1 MKLLVLGGT
10 VFLGRHVVDA
20 ALAAG
25 HEVTLFNRGR
35 RQLVWPRD
43 VEQLI
48 GDRNGDLAALRG
60 RHWEAVI
67 DCSGYTPA
75 QLAASGEVL
84 RDAVAHY
91 VFVSS
96 VSVYAS
102 FPPGQRY
109 DESAAVASG
118 DDGYGPQ
125 KARAEE
131 AIEAAMPG
139 RVSQVRPG
147 LIVGPHDPTG
157 RFTYWP
163 SRIARGGLVLAPGRS
178 DRPVQVIDVRDLAAW
193 CVALADRRVAGV
205 FNAVGDPLTMG
216 ELLADCVAQVASACV
231 PGASS
236 AAGTRLV
243 WLGDDDLLAAGVE
256 PWSGLPLWLPESDAE
271 FGGMLLGDHSRA
283 VAAGLQL
290 RPLRDTIAAT
300 LQWLADDPAA
310 LPAGPSTLSADR
322 EAELLSQHRSA
333 G

>member
-1 MKLLVLGGT
+1 MKILVLGGT

-35 RQLVWPRD
+35 RQLAWPRP

-60 RHWEAVI
+60 RHWDAVI

-75 QLAASGEVL
+75 QLAASGELL
-84 RDAVAHY
+84 REAVAHY

-109 DESAAVASG
+109 DETAPVASG
-118 DDGYGPQ
+118 DDRYGPQ

-131 AIEAAMPG
+131 VIGAVMPG
-139 RVSQVRPG
+139 RVSLVRPG

-163 SRIARGGLVLAPGRS
+163 SRIARGGPVLAPGRPE
-178 DRPVQVIDVRDLAAW
+178 RPVQVIDVRDLAAW
-193 CVALADRRVAGV
+193 CVTLASRRLGGI
-205 FNAVGDPLTMG
+205 FNAVGEVVTMG
-216 ELLADCVAQVASACV
+216 SLLADCLALAG
-231 PGASS
+231 P
-236 AAGTRLV
+236 AGTRLS
-243 WLGDDDLLAAGVE
+243 WRGDEDLLAAGVE
-256 PWSGLPLWLPESDAE
+256 PWSGLPLWLPESDTE
-271 FGGMLLGDHSRA
+271 FGGMLLSDPCRA
-283 VAAGLQL
+283 LAAGLQL

-310 LPAGPSTLSADR
+310 LRAGPATLSAQR
-322 EAELLSQHRSA
+322 ETDLLNQQQSS

>member
-1 MKLLVLGGT
+1 MNLLVLGGT

-25 HEVTLFNRGR
+25 HEVTLFNRGH

-43 VEQLI
+43 VEQLT

-60 RHWEAVI
+60 RHWDAVI

-84 RDAVAHY
+84 REAVSHY

-96 VSVYAS
+96 ISVYAR

-109 DESAAVASG
+109 DEAAAVASG
-118 DDGYGPQ
+118 NDGYGPK

-131 AIEAAMPG
+131 AIEAALPG

-157 RFTYWP
+157 RFSYWP
-163 SRIARGGLVLAPGRS
+163 ARLARGGVVLAPGRPE
-178 DRPVQVIDVRDLAAW
+178 RAVQVIDVRDLATW
-193 CVALADRRVAGV
+193 CVALAGARRAGV
-205 FNAVGDPLTMG
+205 FHGVGEQVSMG
-216 ELLADCVAQVASACV
+216 SLLADCQAQCSPV
-231 PGASS
+231 
-236 AAGTRLV
+236 GTRLA
-243 WLGDDDLLAAGVE
+243 WWGDDALLAAGVA

-271 FGGMLLGDHSRA
+271 FGGMLLADHTRA
-283 VAAGLQL
+283 LAAGLRL

-300 LQWLADDPAA
+300 LHWLTHDPAA
-310 LPAGPSTLSADR
+310 LAAGPATLTAAR
-322 EAELLSQHRSA
+322 EAELLHATPAS